1 MTANNRMTGKKK
13 PSSKKTAQRS
23 SSKRNALGR
32 GLSAML
38 ARSEIDQQQQDQA
51 NLRELPVDLIQPGR
65 FQPRT
70 MMDPDKLQEL
80 ADSIQAQGMV
90 QPIIVRPVAANSF
103 ELIAGERRWRAAQ
116 MAGLHTV
123 PAVVRDVSD
132 EVTVAMALIENIQR
146 EDLNPLEEAGAL
158 QRLIKEFAMTH
169 EQAGQAVGRS
179 RAAVS
184 NLLRLLELEPDVQQL
199 VNQRALDMGHARAL
213 LALRGQAQIAAA
225 RHVVSKKLSVRAT
238 EQYLAR
244 LNENSGHHDAQRS
257 QAKPA
262 RVDADT
268 QRLQQQLTEQLGAPI
283 QIRHKSGGAGQLIIS
298 YHNLDELDG
307 IIERIIGRE

>member
-1 MTANNRMTGKKK
+1 MASKKK
-13 PSSKKTAQRS
+13 SISKQTTPR

-38 ARSEIDQQQQDQA
+38 ARSEAEQRQQDQA

-65 FQPRT
+65 YQPRT
-70 MMDPDKLQEL
+70 VMDPDKLQEL
-80 ADSIQAQGMV
+80 ADSIRAQGMV
-90 QPIIVRPVAANSF
+90 QPIIVRPITSDSY

-116 MAGLHTV
+116 LAGLQLV
-123 PAVVRDVSD
+123 PAVIRDVSD

-158 QRLIKEFAMTH
+158 QRLIHEFAMTH
-169 EQAGQAVGRS
+169 EQAGKAVGRS

-184 NLLRLLELEPDVQQL
+184 NLLRLLELEREVQQL

-225 RHVVSKKLSVRAT
+225 RHVVSKQLSVRAT
-238 EQYLAR
+238 EQYLAGLASNAGTGNGQSTR
-244 LNENSGHHDAQRS
+244 RQSAQ
-257 QAKPA
+257 P
-262 RVDADT
+262 DADT
-268 QRLQQQLTEQLGAPI
+268 RRLQQQLTEQLGAPI
-283 QIRHKSGGAGQLIIS
+283 QIRHQSGGAGKLIIS
-298 YHNLDELDG
+298 YHSLDELDG
-307 IIERIIGRE
+307 IIERITGKH

>member
-1 MTANNRMTGKKK
+1 MASKKK
-13 PSSKKTAQRS
+13 SISKQTTPR

-38 ARSEIDQQQQDQA
+38 ARSEAEQRQQDQA

-65 FQPRT
+65 YQPRT
-70 MMDPDKLQEL
+70 VMDPDKLQEL
-80 ADSIQAQGMV
+80 ADSIRAQGMV
-90 QPIIVRPVAANSF
+90 QPIIVRPITTDSY

-116 MAGLHTV
+116 LAGLQVV
-123 PAVVRDVSD
+123 PAVIRDVSD

-158 QRLIKEFAMTH
+158 QRLIHEFAMTH
-169 EQAGQAVGRS
+169 EQAGKAVGRS

-184 NLLRLLELEPDVQQL
+184 NLLRLLELEREVQQL

-225 RHVVSKKLSVRAT
+225 RHVVSKQLSVRAT
-238 EQYLAR
+238 EQHLAGLASNAGTGNGQSTR
-244 LNENSGHHDAQRS
+244 RQSAQ
-257 QAKPA
+257 P
-262 RVDADT
+262 DADT
-268 QRLQQQLTEQLGAPI
+268 RRLQQQLTEQLGAPI
-283 QIRHKSGGAGQLIIS
+283 QIRHQSGGAGKLIIS
-298 YHNLDELDG
+298 YHSLDELDG
-307 IIERIIGRE
+307 IIERITGKH

>member
-1 MTANNRMTGKKK
+1 MASKKK
-13 PSSKKTAQRS
+13 TTKKTADR

-38 ARSEIDQQQQDQA
+38 ARSEIEQQQQDQA
-51 NLRELPVDLIQPGR
+51 SLRELPVDLIQPGR

-70 MMDPDKLQEL
+70 TMDQDKLQEL
-80 ADSIQAQGMV
+80 ADSIRAQGMV
-90 QPIIVRPVAANSF
+90 QPLIVRTLSANSF

-116 MAGLHTV
+116 LAGLHKV

-169 EQAGQAVGRS
+169 EQAGKAVGRS

-184 NLLRLLELEPDVQQL
+184 NLLRLLELEPEVQKL
-199 VNQRALDMGHARAL
+199 VNERRLDMGHARAL
-213 LALRGQAQIAAA
+213 LALRGQAQLRAA
-225 RHVVSKKLSVRAT
+225 RHVVSKQLSVRAT
-238 EQYLAR
+238 EQYLAKNDQADKTSR
-244 LNENSGHHDAQRS
+244 RKTAQ
-257 QAKPA
+257 P
-262 RVDADT
+262 DADI
-268 QRLQQQLTEQLGAPI
+268 QRLQRQLADQLGAPTSV
-283 QIRHKSGGAGQLIIS
+283 RHKASGAGQLVIS

-307 IIERIIGRE
+307 IIARIMS

>member
-1 MTANNRMTGKKK
+1 MASKKK
-13 PSSKKTAQRS
+13 SISKQSTPR

-38 ARSEIDQQQQDQA
+38 ARSEAEQRQQDQA

-65 FQPRT
+65 YQPRT
-70 MMDPDKLQEL
+70 VMDPDKLQEL
-80 ADSIQAQGMV
+80 ADSIRAQGMV
-90 QPIIVRPVAANSF
+90 QPIIVRPLATDSY

-116 MAGLHTV
+116 LAGLQVV
-123 PAVVRDVSD
+123 PAVIRDVSD

-158 QRLIKEFAMTH
+158 QRLIHEFAMTH
-169 EQAGQAVGRS
+169 EQAGKAVGRS

-184 NLLRLLELEPDVQQL
+184 NLLRLLELEREVQQL

-225 RHVVSKKLSVRAT
+225 RHVVGKQLSVRAT
-238 EQYLAR
+238 EQYLAG
-244 LNENSGHHDAQRS
+244 LTISAGSGNGQSARRQSAQ
-257 QAKPA
+257 P
-262 RVDADT
+262 DADT
-268 QRLQQQLTEQLGAPI
+268 RRLQQQLTEQLGAPI
-283 QIRHKSGGAGQLIIS
+283 QIRHQSGGAGKLIIS

-307 IIERIIGRE
+307 IIERISGKN

>member
-1 MTANNRMTGKKK
+1 MASKKK
-13 PSSKKTAQRS
+13 SISKQTTPR

-38 ARSEIDQQQQDQA
+38 ARSEAEQRQQDQA

-65 FQPRT
+65 YQPRT
-70 MMDPDKLQEL
+70 VMDPDKLQEL
-80 ADSIQAQGMV
+80 ADSIRAQGMV
-90 QPIIVRPVAANSF
+90 QPIIVRPITTDSY

-116 MAGLHTV
+116 LAGLQVV
-123 PAVVRDVSD
+123 PAVIRDVSD

-158 QRLIKEFAMTH
+158 QRLIHEFAMTH
-169 EQAGQAVGRS
+169 EQAGKAVGRS

-184 NLLRLLELEPDVQQL
+184 NLLRLLELEREVQQL

-225 RHVVSKKLSVRAT
+225 RHVVSKQLSVRAT
-238 EQYLAR
+238 EQYLAGLASNAGTGNGQSTR
-244 LNENSGHHDAQRS
+244 RQSAQ
-257 QAKPA
+257 P
-262 RVDADT
+262 DADT
-268 QRLQQQLTEQLGAPI
+268 RRLQQQLTEQLGAPI
-283 QIRHKSGGAGQLIIS
+283 QIRHQSGGAGKLIIS
-298 YHNLDELDG
+298 YHSLDELDG
-307 IIERIIGRE
+307 IIERITGKH